1 MTTSMTKVEDT
12 LSTQAKIVDPNTVFK
27 PQDAVEDLAVSMLG
41 ARFASAI
48 GPGGAGSLGFASR
61 TMNMTRKFFSGMPAR
76 QRLLLLEETVKDPA
90 LFQQMMTRA
99 ITEEESRNLTSGIL
113 RRFYS
118 PEVFPTALDRYVDT
132 LATEEPPPEQQAPTR
147 QGPSQSQQML
157 RTLPPAPPTR
167 GMPNLAPAAP
177 PAAQGQQGAPAPAPA
192 PGPQGAAP
200 QPPTQSRQ
208 MLSALFPEDRLL
220 QGVQ

>member
-1 MTTSMTKVEDT
+1 
-12 LSTQAKIVDPNTVFK
+12 
-27 PQDAVEDLAVSMLG
+27 
-41 ARFASAI
+41 
-48 GPGGAGSLGFASR
+48 
-61 TMNMTRKFFSGMPAR
+61 MNMTRKFFSGMPAR

-132 LATEEPPPEQQAPTR
+132 LATEEPPPEQQAPAR
-147 QGPSQSQQML
+147 QGSSQSQLML
-157 RTLPPAPPTR
+157 KRMPPAPQTR
-167 GMPNLAPAAP
+167 GMPNATPAAP
-177 PAAQGQQGAPAPAPA
+177 PAAPAQGPKP
-192 PGPQGAAP
+192 PGPQGAA
-200 QPPTQSRQ
+200 QPPSQSRQ

-220 QGVQ
+220 AMPGAQ